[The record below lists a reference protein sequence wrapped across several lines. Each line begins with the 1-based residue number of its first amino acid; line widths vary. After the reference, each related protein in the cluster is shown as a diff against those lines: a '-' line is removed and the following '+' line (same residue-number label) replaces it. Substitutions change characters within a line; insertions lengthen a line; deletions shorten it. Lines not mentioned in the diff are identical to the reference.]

1 MKPTVVINSIG
12 SKGILNDAEYEYI
25 LNHTN
30 EPLPLCTV
38 WFDDTGRMAYLSV
51 HIGKALITLFDRN
64 HVKGEFDN
72 GIKFQ
77 LG

>member
-30 EPLPLCTV
+30 EPLPLCTM
-38 WFDDTGRMAYLSV
+38 WFDRAGTMDYLSV
-51 HIGKALITLFDRN
+51 YAGEALITLFDNN
-64 HVKGEFDN
+64 HVKGEFGN